1 MEAICLDVTVQQV
14 SPGWGISKHLSWQRR
29 REKIQ
34 HHRLNMRNVQPTRS
48 LSQHTRLNK
57 AVFTRFPA
65 RVHAAPFALSVARG
79 GQRSEEENAE
89 AKRERWGGL
98 GGGCVEEQPRFT
110 MAAQFRYC
118 FCLNVTGLSFD
129 CPPPISPGRQQ
140 SCTCAW
146 RASALGAALWRS
158 GLVKDPA

>member
-89 AKRERWGGL
+89 AKRGR
-98 GGGCVEEQPRFT
+98 GGGVERTTTAT
-110 MAAQFRYC
+110 MAAQFRDC
-118 FCLNVTGLSFD
+118 FCLKVTGLSFD
-129 CPPPISPGRQQ
+129 WPPH
-140 SCTCAW
+140 
-146 RASALGAALWRS
+146 
-158 GLVKDPA
+158 